1 MGVTAAVGT
10 MAVVA
15 RYARRHPVTATFAGL
30 EGHDAQWPDW
40 SLDALRE
47 QGEESAALS
56 HALRLDGPVDDPVL
70 EADRQVAL
78 HALALERDELTGTH
92 WMRGNPSLWAGEAA
106 FGLVSLLAD
115 HDTTR
120 LAERHEALLA
130 RLHGLEAFLGEAPRT
145 IDVAAMPAA
154 FRERARQEI
163 AAVQALVDRGLAQ
176 WADAHALAGP
186 ARSALD
192 RAIPVARAA
201 VARFADW
208 LAGTTAH
215 ASAPVS
221 PGVEHFARVVRDA
234 HAEATPLTALRAE
247 ATSALREARAT
258 LDRLVASVRPDGRW
272 PDVQAALAGDV
283 ATPDDYLATYA
294 REWAHC
300 AAVSSRVIPM
310 PTDAFAVTFTPIPA
324 WAREAQPALYYLYYR
339 SPAPWR
345 WPSTYRYQ
353 VPPIDGLDAAAQQAR
368 LAQWNRS
375 QIRLNHVVHHACL
388 GHHRQ
393 NHAQARARGPMARLA
408 AVDGACRLA
417 LHAGGTMAEGWSC
430 YAVEL
435 YEALGELTP
444 LERVAE
450 QHTRV
455 RILCRALA
463 DLALHVDGASL
474 AAAQAIYETEAMMP
488 PAAAAAEAVKNA
500 MFPGMAIMYWLGT
513 RTIHA
518 ARAAAQ
524 QAAGAAFDLRAWHDQ
539 LLSYGALPLPVVV
552 QLMRDGVAP

>member
-10 MAVVA
+10 MGVVA

-40 SLDALRE
+40 SLDGLRE

-56 HALRLDGPVDDPVL
+56 HALRVDGPVDDPVL

-78 HALALERDELTGTH
+78 TALALEREELTGTH

-106 FGLVSLLAD
+106 FGLVSLLSA
-115 HDTTR
+115 HDESR
-120 LAERHEALLA
+120 LAERTDALIE
-130 RLHGLEAFLGEAPRT
+130 RLQTLGHFLDDAPRT
-145 IDVAAMPAA
+145 LSAAAMPTA
-154 FRERARQEI
+154 FRDRARLEM
-163 AAVQALVDRGLAQ
+163 AAVQALIARGVAQ
-176 WADAHALAGP
+176 WADAHAID
-186 ARSALD
+186 ARARAALG
-192 RAIPVARAA
+192 RAIPIASAA
-201 VARFADW
+201 ADRFAHW
-208 LAGTTAH
+208 LAATPGSTTA
-215 ASAPVS
+215 AVS
-221 PGVEHFARVVRDA
+221 PGRAHFARVVRDA
-234 HAEATPLTALRAE
+234 HAEPTSLEMLRAE
-247 ATSALREARAT
+247 ATAALRDAQAT
-258 LDRLVASVRPDGRW
+258 LARRIAEVAPGGGW
-272 PDVQAALAGDV
+272 TDVQAALSRDA
-283 ATPDDYLATYA
+283 ATPAEYLDTYV

-300 AAVSSRVIPM
+300 ADVSARMIPM
-310 PTDAFAVTFTPIPA
+310 PTDDFAVTFTPIPV
-324 WAREAQPALYYLYYR
+324 WARDAQPALYYLFYR

-345 WPSTYRYQ
+345 WPATYRYQ
-353 VPPIDGLDAAAQQAR
+353 VPPIDGLDPAAQQAR

-375 QIRLNHVVHHACL
+375 QIRLNHVVHHGCL

-393 NHAQARARGPMARLA
+393 NAAQTRARGPMARLA

-435 YEALGELTP
+435 YEEMGELTP
-444 LERVAE
+444 LEAVAE

-463 DLALHVDGASL
+463 DLALHVDGAPL
-474 AAAQAIYETEAMMP
+474 ATAQAIYEREAMMP
-488 PAAAAAEAVKNA
+488 AAAASAEAVKNA

-518 ARAAAQ
+518 ARATAHA
-524 QAAGAAFDLRAWHDQ
+524 AAGGAFDLRAWHGQ
-539 LLSYGALPLPVVV
+539 LLAYGALPLPMVV
-552 QLMRDGVAP
+552 QLMHEGVAP